1 MTKQELLDK
10 ANDLP
15 LAPGVYLMMDKTGCV
30 IYVGKA
36 KKLKNRVSQYFQ
48 ENSSHNEKTRRM
60 VSQVDH
66 FDTIFVSTE
75 FEALILENSLIKQH
89 MPRYNILL
97 KDDKGYPFV
106 RLGTEHY
113 PRFTMASKPAD
124 DNALYFGPFGGR
136 NETRAAIDA
145 ICAAFRLPTCSRKFP
160 RDIGKERPCLNH
172 HMGRCDAFCRGT
184 PDEDEYMRRIGQ
196 AEELLSAARLDA
208 AQAAIKSPEACTVWR
223 LGPLSAADALI
234 LEAAMH
240 SLTAPVRD
248 AEEKYVQLLCGLV
261 RRGSGAVQ
269 LTDRVRFC
277 AGDGCFWQ
285 EIVPERPRQQEDK
298 RPESQ
303 PFQPEKQAEYCLAG
317 GWKVTAGLFTA
328 DFEEKIQVVHK
339 KDLKNQ
345 ADYARITTL
354 YAGLV
359 LRTRQPGDV
368 YRPAGR
374 SVHNRLRK
382 WMNETGIPASQRDQ
396 LPLLAAGSEVLWVCG
411 AGFAE
416 GLAPD
421 ADTAQVLQM
430 EMEHREEIT

>member
-1 MTKQELLDK
+1 M
-10 ANDLP
+10 
-15 LAPGVYLMMDKTGCV
+15 C
-30 IYVGKA
+30 
-36 KKLKNRVSQYFQ
+36 SC
-48 ENSSHNEKTRRM
+48 
-60 VSQVDH
+60 
-66 FDTIFVSTE
+66 
-75 FEALILENSLIKQH
+75 
-89 MPRYNILL
+89 
-97 KDDKGYPFV
+97 
-106 RLGTEHY
+106 
-113 PRFTMASKPAD
+113 
-124 DNALYFGPFGGR
+124 
-136 NETRAAIDA
+136 
-145 ICAAFRLPTCSRKFP
+145 CAA
-160 RDIGKERPCLNH
+160 
-172 HMGRCDAFCRGT
+172 
-184 PDEDEYMRRIGQ
+184 
-196 AEELLSAARLDA
+196 
-208 AQAAIKSPEACTVWR
+208 
-223 LGPLSAADALI
+223 
-234 LEAAMH
+234 
-240 SLTAPVRD
+240 
-248 AEEKYVQLLCGLV
+248 LCG
-261 RRGSGAVQ
+261 A
-269 LTDRVRFC
+269 TDRVRFC
-277 AGDGCFWQ
+277 AKDGCFWQ

-359 LRTRQPGDV
+359 LRTRQPG
-368 YRPAGR
+368 R